1 MFKKAL
7 PFFLYAETSVHAGS
21 GSDVGIV
28 DLPIQREKHTNY
40 PVIHS
45 SSLKGSLRAS
55 VSKPSSESQV
65 LEKIMKAFKD
75 GEAVNFKDLE
85 KNQFINEVFGPET
98 TGEDAHIGALSVT
111 DAKIL
116 LFPVKSAKGTFV
128 WITCPFVL
136 NRFLRDLKS
145 TGCEE
150 NLNWQVNEN
159 TVSGRDILFDG
170 QQLVLEEFAYT
181 SKTHL
186 QTTEI
191 AESLA
196 RKVFPKNETYNYFRE
211 KLGKNFAILPDDEF
225 KAFVESATEI
235 VARTKIDN
243 KTKIVK
249 SGALWYEENL
259 PAETVLYSIALATQP
274 LQKVNLSTPKDVL
287 AFAKK
292 VIPNTVQLGGNET
305 IGKGILSLTFV
316 EEK

>member
-55 VSKPSSESQV
+55 VSKPSSEAVILNRIKESF
-65 LEKIMKAFKD
+65 AN
-75 GEAVNFKDLE
+75 GESVNFEDVKT
-85 KNQFINEVFGPET
+85 NQIVNEVFGPET

-116 LFPVKSAKGTFV
+116 LFPVKSGKETFV

-145 TGCEE
+145 TGCAE
-150 NLNWQVNEN
+150 NLNWEINEG
-159 TVSGRDILFDG
+159 TVSNKKILINE
-170 QQLVLEEFAYT
+170 QQLVLEEFAYNST
-181 SKTHL
+181 THSKTG
-186 QTTEI
+186 EM

-196 RKVFPKNETYNYFRE
+196 KMVFPKDKAYEYFRE
-211 KLGKNFAILPDDEF
+211 KLGTNLAILPDDEF
-225 KAFVESATEI
+225 KAFVESATE
-235 VARTKIDN
+235 VLARTKLDN
-243 KTKIVK
+243 ETKIVQ

-274 LQKVNLSTPKDVL
+274 LQKLNLSSPEDVL
-287 AFAKK
+287 TFARK
-292 VIPNTVQLGGNET
+292 VIPSTIQLGGNET
-305 IGKGILSLTFV
+305 IGKGILSLTFK